1 MDLSRPSRTGRKDI
15 ELRRVTDLPTYV
27 FDVVD
32 RWKAEAVAEDR
43 DIIDFGIGSHDLGTP
58 EPAIERLVAEAR
70 DPARHGYP
78 SSAGLPE
85 LRHELARWYAGRY
98 AVTIDPETQALVTWG
113 ASEALSHLPWVLLG
127 PGDTALVPGP
137 CYPIHSYAIL
147 FSGARPMPVPM
158 LAPAA
163 RPDDTAGGEAG
174 VVEESAG
181 GHAEAGSIAADD
193 PEATPEDHDEALFE
207 RFVAAHAAARP
218 RPRVA
223 LLSFP
228 HNPTTRCVEV
238 GFFERLVDFARE
250 TDLVIVH
257 DFAYAD
263 IAFDGYRPPSIL
275 QVAGADEV
283 AVELVSLS
291 KSHNMAGWRLGMVA
305 GRQEIVAALRRL
317 KSYLDYGVT
326 TPVQLMAL
334 TALRECTDT
343 PPRMAATYQ
352 RRRDALCAGLRDIGW
367 PVPYPRGTMFVW
379 APLPAAQR
387 AMGSL
392 AFARHLFDAAG
403 IAVSPG
409 IGFGP
414 EGEGHVRFALVQPEA
429 RIREALV
436 RLAPALRAG

>member
-1 MDLSRPSRTGRKDI
+1 MEGSLV

-32 RWKAEAVAEDR
+32 GWKAEAAAEGR

-58 EPAIERLVAEAR
+58 GPAIDRLVAEAR

-85 LRHELARWYAGRY
+85 LRQELARWYAERY
-98 AVTIDPETQALVTWG
+98 AVTIDPETQTLVTWG

-137 CYPIHSYAIL
+137 CYPIHRYAVL
-147 FSGARPMPVPM
+147 FSGARPVPVPM

-163 RPDDTAGGEAG
+163 ERDDEGASAETQATGEDT
-174 VVEESAG
+174 
-181 GHAEAGSIAADD
+181 DD
-193 PEATPEDHDEALFE
+193 ALFE
-207 RFVAAHAAARP
+207 RFVATHAAARP

-228 HNPTTRCVEV
+228 HNPTTRCVGI
-238 GFFERLVDFARE
+238 GFFERLIEFAHDA
-250 TDLVIVH
+250 DLVIVH

-275 QVAGADEV
+275 QVAGADDV

-334 TALRECTDT
+334 TALRDCTDT

-352 RRRDALCAGLRDIGW
+352 SRRDIGW

-379 APLPAAQR
+379 APLPAAWKTI
-387 AMGSL
+387 GSL
-392 AFARHLFDAAG
+392 AFARHLFDTAG
-403 IAVSPG
+403 VAVSPG
-409 IGFGP
+409 VGFGP
-414 EGEGHVRFALVQPEA
+414 EGEDHVRFALVQPEA
-429 RIREALV
+429 RIREALT
-436 RLAPALRAG
+436 RLGPALRAG